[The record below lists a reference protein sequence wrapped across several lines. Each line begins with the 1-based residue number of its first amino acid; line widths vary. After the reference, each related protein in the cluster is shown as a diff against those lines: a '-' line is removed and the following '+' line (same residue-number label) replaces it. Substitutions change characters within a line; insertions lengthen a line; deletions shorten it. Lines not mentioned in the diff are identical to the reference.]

1 MHHAAEAGMRKRKCG
16 QDLLP
21 HVAALF
27 IFICC
32 CFSGFARTG
41 TCIKA
46 GTPIGTVGRTGK
58 NAFPARSPTHL
69 HLMLVPVKG
78 SALLPFDYKD
88 KMR

>member
-32 CFSGFARTG
+32 CFQALPEQAHTSKQAQQSVLS
-41 TCIKA
+41 A
-46 GTPIGTVGRTGK
+46 E
-58 NAFPARSPTHL
+58 
-69 HLMLVPVKG
+69 PVKT
-78 SALLPFDYKD
+78 PFPPGPQ
-88 KMR
+88 RICT